1 MRSPDV
7 IGHIEILDLPVL
19 QGLAQQVN
27 DDALTA
33 GEPNPGYEALLIQA
47 PAGGTQNVGF
57 LVKTSRV
64 RIDGVTQERAG
75 DTFINP
81 ANGQTETPHDRPPL
95 VLRATVDP
103 AGPNPRAAIV
113 VVNHLR
119 SFIDIEA
126 LGPEGVRVRAKRK
139 AQAESV
145 AGLLQELQSLNPG
158 IAVISIGDYN
168 AYQFNDGYTDPIAT
182 LKGTPTPD
190 DQQVVDES
198 PDLVNPDFVNLTD
211 SLPAQERY
219 SFVFAGTPQALDH
232 MLVNTVGAAYVQR
245 YAIARG
251 NADFPEVPALLFA
264 GDPTRPERASDHDMP
279 VAYFRFPPPAA
290 DVRVSI
296 ASSSST
302 IAAGSQVTF
311 SITVTNDGPF
321 AAQHVVVSDGLST
334 GLTLVS
340 CTAPGGVCGGP
351 AQAPTATF
359 GTLAPGESQVVTIV
373 AALACTVPDGAIV
386 PSMAVVS
393 SDTAD
398 PNTANNAA
406 AAAPAAS
413 NAPPSIAGAGA
424 SRSVLVLPLFQ
435 MVPVTVFYSATDSCG
450 AATAKL
456 TVTSDE
462 PVTAPPRDQG
472 LAGLTSPDWE
482 VVDAHHV
489 RLRAE
494 RSIKGDGRLYTIRID
509 ATDAAGGTS
518 SRTVTVLVPR

>member
-1 MRSPDV
+1 
-7 IGHIEILDLPVL
+7 
-19 QGLAQQVN
+19 
-27 DDALTA
+27 
-33 GEPNPGYEALLIQA
+33 
-47 PAGGTQNVGF
+47 
-57 LVKTSRV
+57 
-64 RIDGVTQERAG
+64 
-75 DTFINP
+75 
-81 ANGQTETPHDRPPL
+81 
-95 VLRATVDP
+95 
-103 AGPNPRAAIV
+103 
-113 VVNHLR
+113 
-119 SFIDIEA
+119 
-126 LGPEGVRVRAKRK
+126 
-139 AQAESV
+139 
-145 AGLLQELQSLNPG
+145 
-158 IAVISIGDYN
+158 
-168 AYQFNDGYTDPIAT
+168 
-182 LKGTPTPD
+182 
-190 DQQVVDES
+190 
-198 PDLVNPDFVNLTD
+198 
-211 SLPAQERY
+211 
-219 SFVFAGTPQALDH
+219 
-232 MLVNTVGAAYVQR
+232 
-245 YAIARG
+245 
-251 NADFPEVPALLFA
+251 
-264 GDPTRPERASDHDMP
+264 MP